1 MAEETK
7 MGQQGEPKAA
17 ECRIPL
23 VKPMYD
29 RQEAEEWFAS
39 QSGQEWPTSVDKKL
53 LFEEEDWRHV
63 IDDHDDDVAE
73 QRWLA
78 AQGLPEVLMNPD
90 FTREG
95 IYRGRAATYF
105 VGTVQVEKE
114 KRKTVLLMSTGGT
127 KMVCS
132 G

>member
-1 MAEETK
+1 MAEETE
-7 MGQQGEPKAA
+7 MGQQGEPKVA
-17 ECRIPL
+17 ERRIPS

-29 RQEAEEWFAS
+29 RQEAEDWFSS

-78 AQGLPEVLMNPD
+78 AQGLPEVLINPD

-95 IYRGRAATYF
+95 IYKGRPATYF
-105 VGTVQVEKE
+105 VGTVQVERE